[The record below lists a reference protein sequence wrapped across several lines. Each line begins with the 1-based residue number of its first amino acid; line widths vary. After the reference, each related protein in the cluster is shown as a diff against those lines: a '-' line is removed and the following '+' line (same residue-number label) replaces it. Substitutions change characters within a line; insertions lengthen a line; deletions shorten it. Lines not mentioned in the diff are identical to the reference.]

1 MECFVYVCV
10 CLCASVNQPLFSL
23 LLIGPLQMPIFYCL
37 HDCLWHSLCIFQS
50 LGLSVHF
57 CECVSLFPYRRVWS
71 RFVSLC
77 VSCNLFSIFIYV
89 TLCESL
95 FMYICW
101 MSFLMEV
108 KKVVNTVKK
117 SVSFHSLPTTEEKK
131 GTPVFQEL
139 KYQRVLAEGQSSG

>member
-1 MECFVYVCV
+1 
-10 CLCASVNQPLFSL
+10 
-23 LLIGPLQMPIFYCL
+23 
-37 HDCLWHSLCIFQS
+37 
-50 LGLSVHF
+50 
-57 CECVSLFPYRRVWS
+57 
-71 RFVSLC
+71 
-77 VSCNLFSIFIYV
+77 
-89 TLCESL
+89 
-95 FMYICW
+95 